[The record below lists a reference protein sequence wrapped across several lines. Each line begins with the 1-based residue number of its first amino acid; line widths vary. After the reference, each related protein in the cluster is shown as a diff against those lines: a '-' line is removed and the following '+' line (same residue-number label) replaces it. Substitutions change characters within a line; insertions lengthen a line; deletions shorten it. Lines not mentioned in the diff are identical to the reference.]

1 MSILIRVL
9 LVYVRFVDT
18 IFVRFVNAIETNIGI
33 VLLL

>member
-1 MSILIRVL
+1 MSILKRVL
-9 LVYVRFVDT
+9 LVYVRFVDR